1 VKQDPLISIIIV
13 NYNGKKYLEE
23 CLNSIY
29 SGSYKNFEIIV
40 VDNNS
45 SDGSPKFVK
54 NEFPKVKLIEE
65 KYNHGFTGGNNIGY
79 ENSNGEYIVL
89 LNNDTKV
96 EKNYLENFIKV
107 FEEYP
112 KCGVA
117 QSKIVLYDNPEI
129 LDCAGSFWTPITLLY
144 HYGFLKKSSLKE
156 FNKTF
161 KIFSAKGASM
171 IIKKEVIEKVGL
183 FDKDFWHYYEETDFC
198 HRAINA
204 GYEIYYYPKALCFHK
219 IGISR
224 GELNQEN
231 KILFSNTKNKFF
243 SILKNFSFPDVILVL
258 IKHFAALHFYIII
271 LLLNRKFKEAGTIY
285 KAIYWNIKNLP
296 LILKKRNENKFKGN
310 QKILPRKNFSYLFFL
325 KPDKY

>member
-1 VKQDPLISIIIV
+1 MNKQPLVSIIIV

-23 CLNSIY
+23 CINSILD
-29 SGSYKNFEIIV
+29 GTYKNFEIIV

-45 SDGSPKFVK
+45 SDGSPELVKSKFPTVT
-54 NEFPKVKLIEE
+54 LIKE
-65 KYNHGFTGGNNIGY
+65 KYNHGFTGGNNIGFEY
-79 ENSNGEYIVL
+79 SRGEYVIL

-96 EKNYLENFIKV
+96 EKNYIKNFIQV
-107 FEEYP
+107 FDEFP

-129 LDCAGSFWTPITLLY
+129 LDCAGSFWTDITLLY
-144 HYGFLKKSSLKE
+144 HFGFLKNSNLKK
-156 FNKTF
+156 FNEPF

-171 IIKKEVIEKVGL
+171 IIKREVILQVGL

-204 GYEIYYYPKALCFHK
+204 GYEVYYYPKALCFHK

-224 GELNQEN
+224 GELNQED

-243 SILKNFSFPDVILVL
+243 SFIKNFDFPSVLWVL
-258 IKHFAALHFYIII
+258 IKHFVSLHFYIIM
-271 LLLNRKFKEAGTIY
+271 LLINGKFKESGTIY
-285 KAIYWNIKNLP
+285 KAIFWNIKNLSF
-296 LILKKRNENKFKGN
+296 ILKKRNENKFKGN
-310 QKILPRKNFSYLFFL
+310 EKILPKKTFSYLFFF